1 MISPICC
8 NVELDPVSMA
18 QGEVTLL
25 VTLSKFHLHLQNTKS
40 MREGKKYIYIYIQT
54 KTLANSI
61 LRKAKANVYTT
72 TEEGISTTNAEQHT
86 SERSFPL

>member
-1 MISPICC
+1 
-8 NVELDPVSMA
+8 MA

-40 MREGKKYIYIYIQT
+40 MREGKIQT
-54 KTLANSI
+54 NKKYTDIKTLANSI

-72 TEEGISTTNAEQHT
+72 TEGGISTTNAEQHT